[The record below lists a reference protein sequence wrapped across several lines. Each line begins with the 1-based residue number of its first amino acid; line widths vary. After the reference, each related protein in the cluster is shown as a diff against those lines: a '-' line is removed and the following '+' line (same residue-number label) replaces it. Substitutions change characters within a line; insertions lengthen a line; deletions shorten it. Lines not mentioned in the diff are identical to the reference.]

1 MPTIEFNTTNEKAF
15 KEFRPVVAKH
25 IHPDWWKKMKTK
37 TRGGD
42 NIKMCPSMMDVLGT
56 GYYIICVED
65 IKIEYP
71 KDDLDGS
78 PKYEL
83 GQFAKCPNNPNYET
97 SGHPREQFPDFE
109 YAKADV
115 EENLENNNAVKIRV
129 PWSITTPLGY
139 SSLYLDPFLF
149 QNRFFQTWQGIM
161 DTDRYTGGDL
171 NGLVILYP
179 KTREEFVIPA
189 GTPIAQIVPYRRE
202 DWKAS
207 IDLIKT
213 EQYQKEHNPFLYH
226 KYREEDNK
234 LFKKGDDDYDKPWS
248 PKAPLF
254 DKEISD
260 PFNVLPLTKEEELL
274 EKEMHDKALSLKPL
288 RETIKD

>member
-15 KEFRPVVAKH
+15 KEYRPVVAKH
-25 IHPDWWKKMKTK
+25 IHPNWWKEM
-37 TRGGD
+37 RVNHHGRD

-56 GYYIICVED
+56 GYYIVCQDD

-78 PKYEL
+78 PNYKL
-83 GQFAKCPNNPNYET
+83 GQFAKCPHNPNYET

-115 EENLENNNAVKIRV
+115 EEDLKDNNAVKIRI
-129 PWSITTPLGY
+129 PWSVTTPLGY
-139 SSLYLDPFLF
+139 SCLYLDPFLF
-149 QNRFFQTWQGIM
+149 QNRWFQAWQGIM
-161 DTDRYTGGDL
+161 DTDKYTGGDL

-189 GTPIAQIVPYRRE
+189 GTPIVQIVPYRRE
-202 DWKAS
+202 SWKAS

-213 EQYQKEHNPFLYH
+213 QEYQKDHNPFLYH
-226 KYREEDNK
+226 KYREEDEK
-234 LFKKGDDDYDKPWS
+234 LFKKGDDGYEKPWT

-254 DKEISD
+254 DKEIDD
-260 PFNVLPLTKEEELL
+260 PFDLLPLSDEERKREEDAL
-274 EKEMHDKALSLKPL
+274 EHARSLKPL
-288 RETIKD
+288 RDTLQD